1 MKTSSSAFLAL
12 LAGGIALA
20 QGPLTPPPGPDP
32 IIGPVSALNAGLPQ
46 ATMKTL
52 HQVEPRTPL
61 TAGQLGV
68 TQNENGGFTI
78 SVPGSYYLTASFG
91 VPTGSG
97 IRVEADFVTLDLN
110 GMNVYSYG
118 SPASGAGVEVV
129 GFRKGLTVRNG
140 FIVGATTT
148 SGTAAPFTYAP
159 GGFLT
164 GVLSDTAGPAGSAS
178 AATIENLDV
187 RGCAGFGLNVLG
199 GKYVNCNVDGC
210 AAGGIGGMH
219 AEGCTVTRCGG
230 NGLLV
235 NMARR
240 CEVRNCNATGM
251 IVGTAE
257 QCIVTDCVD
266 IGIWAWGSSI
276 TGCFAYNNGSHGFLG
291 QTVTDST
298 AGENDGTGIYA
309 VHVRGCIAR
318 NSGGVGIEC
327 STATD
332 CEASGSG
339 GIGISG
345 DKVSGSI
352 SRNSGTIGIQC
363 STATDCLAENSI
375 GVGISADK
383 VSGSVA
389 IGGLYIGIVC
399 NAGSDCIAK
408 ENEGD
413 GFFVGTLYTSAGG
426 PNRGAG
432 AITNCTAAENG
443 GYGIWAYG
451 SSINGCSATQNG
463 DIGIIAAYGVVVS
476 NCCSAYNTNSGIV
489 AHGGSVSNCAAR
501 KNGEHGISAYDASI
515 SHCTADSNNTRDL
528 GNRFG
533 IEGYFSTISFCVSA
547 ETLGGNDYSPPI
559 NTAGATWFN
568 CR

>member
-1 MKTSSSAFLAL
+1 MPKPELRLVSPVGTIETRLKQLDETVGLSAEQQKHIQGVLERNDKSMKAALTAFRA
-12 LAGGIALA
+12 
-20 QGPLTPPPGPDP
+20 DP
-32 IIGPVSALNAGLPQ
+32 AKENRKKLSALI
-46 ATMKTL
+46 TMKTL

-110 GMNVYSYG
+110 GMNVYGYG

-148 SGTAAPFTYAP
+148 SGTAAPFTYAS

-164 GVLSDTAGPAGSAS
+164 GVLSDAAGPAGSTS

-276 TGCFAYNNGSHGFLG
+276 SG
-291 QTVTDST
+291 Q
-298 AGENDGTGIYA
+298 
-309 VHVRGCIAR
+309 
-318 NSGGVGIEC
+318 
-327 STATD
+327 
-332 CEASGSG
+332 
-339 GIGISG
+339 
-345 DKVSGSI
+345 
-352 SRNSGTIGIQC
+352 
-363 STATDCLAENSI
+363 
-375 GVGISADK
+375 
-383 VSGSVA
+383 
-389 IGGLYIGIVC
+389 
-399 NAGSDCIAK
+399 
-408 ENEGD
+408 
-413 GFFVGTLYTSAGG
+413 VGTTPASFPSSAS
-426 PNRGAG
+426 PHRFYRVEAKRPL
-432 AITNCTAAENG
+432 
-443 GYGIWAYG
+443 
-451 SSINGCSATQNG
+451 AT
-463 DIGIIAAYGVVVS
+463 
-476 NCCSAYNTNSGIV
+476 
-489 AHGGSVSNCAAR
+489 
-501 KNGEHGISAYDASI
+501 
-515 SHCTADSNNTRDL
+515 
-528 GNRFG
+528 
-533 IEGYFSTISFCVSA
+533 
-547 ETLGGNDYSPPI
+547 P
-559 NTAGATWFN
+559 
-568 CR
+568 